1 MSAPAYHNY
10 VSTQSLQGNHGLIV
24 CLAATENGQL
34 ASGGENSML
43 EQF

>member
-10 VSTQSLQGNHGLIV
+10 VNAQSLQGDHGHIV
-24 CLAATENGQL
+24 CFAATANGRL